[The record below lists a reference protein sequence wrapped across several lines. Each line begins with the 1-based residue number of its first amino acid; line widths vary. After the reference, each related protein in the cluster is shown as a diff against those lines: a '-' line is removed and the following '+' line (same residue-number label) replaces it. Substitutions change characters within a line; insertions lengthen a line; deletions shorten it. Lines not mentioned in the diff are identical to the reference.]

1 MCEIAFRSNN
11 FIVGLTNVHPLI
23 STPTLWNYTVCGQ
36 YPGAVP
42 SGATVI
48 LNCQNNLPPLRY
60 LIVQFPITEHI
71 SFCELE
77 VIAPGTWLSGGS
89 IRALNRLSAVLGLKA
104 TTHSYSGSRNVHLL
118 TFCSSGNY
126 SDTVVRLKS
135 SRISRCIVMSLMH
148 YIIWFPFS
156 LRCLLADSEA
166 YSIIISDCCLD
177 IVKLFSNRYS
187 SYSFSLILYVSVNT
201 QKKLW
206 NRFSKFW
213 F

>member
-1 MCEIAFRSNN
+1 
-11 FIVGLTNVHPLI
+11 VT
-23 STPTLWNYTVCGQ
+23 W
-36 YPGAVP
+36 
-42 SGATVI
+42 
-48 LNCQNNLPPLRY
+48 
-60 LIVQFPITEHI
+60 IT
-71 SFCELE
+71 
-77 VIAPGTWLSGGS
+77 

-201 QKKLW
+201 QKNCGTDFRNFDFKIFGEFLSRVSILTRDIDIAILFVRLSVCPSRSGILW
-206 NRFSKFW
+206 KRLNILS
-213 F
+213 